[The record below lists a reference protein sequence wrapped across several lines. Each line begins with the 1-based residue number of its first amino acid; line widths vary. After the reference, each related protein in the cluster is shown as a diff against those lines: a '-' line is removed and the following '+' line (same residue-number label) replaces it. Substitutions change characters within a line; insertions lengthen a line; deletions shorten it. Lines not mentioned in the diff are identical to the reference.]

1 VIEDVISLFK
11 VKVGVKAA
19 ASIREVIMVPEEAP
33 LNIRPKKPSPFS
45 KVERIDGHGM
55 VSLTFG

>member
-1 VIEDVISLFK
+1 
-11 VKVGVKAA
+11 
-19 ASIREVIMVPEEAP
+19 MVPEEAP
-33 LNIRPKKPSPFS
+33 STSAPKKPSPFS